1 MVVLASLLAIFLGV
15 VLTIAFFAFLGL
27 ATLYRRLTADEV
39 APAPPA
45 PTTRLGLRQEDYLNL
60 VAPRKELKR
69 AYPPPPAAV
78 RPEPKPEPE
87 DHMRRWNAGRRADAA
102 REHAQW
108 QKLFDSLLR

>member
-1 MVVLASLLAIFLGV
+1 M
-15 VLTIAFFAFLGL
+15 
-27 ATLYRRLTADEV
+27 TLYRRLTADEV

-60 VAPRKELKR
+60 AAPRIELKR
-69 AYPPPPAAV
+69 AYAPPAAV
-78 RPEPKPEPE
+78 TPEPKPEPE
-87 DHMRRWNAGRRADAA
+87 DHMRRWNAGRRADAD

>member
-1 MVVLASLLAIFLGV
+1 MVVLASLLAIFIGV
-15 VLTIAFFAFLGL
+15 VLTIALFAFVGL
-27 ATLYRRLTADEV
+27 MTLYRRLTADEV

-45 PTTRLGLRQEDYLNL
+45 PTTRLGVRQEDYLNL
-60 VAPRKELKR
+60 VAPRMELKR
-69 AYPPPPAAV
+69 AYAPPPAV

-108 QKLFDSLLR
+108 QKLFDSSLR